1 MTSQTTTP
9 STWCLY
15 HKDCFLHDIPV
26 RTTAV
31 VQKSQV
37 TGSFHRSAQCY
48 SRCQFVVSK
57 NNRLFRHIVFRAY
70 SSSKETKND
79 HPLYTQRKR
88 DKRENQ
94 TLSNCQTC
102 DVIQGSNL
110 LPIVARRLKSL
121 NYPPLPAWCH
131 LWTTPDACL
140 HNETRLCSKTEKRWG
155 TNLAPRYNRLNLK
168 HIHSKNCYTL
178 ITVIS
183 GAPAFRSQIICSC
196 N

>member
-1 MTSQTTTP
+1 MVSIHAVKDSSLKLHVCAKLDRLSDVTHFRLNLPHPSPSLHVVTQLVTPPKMTSQTTTP

-121 NYPPLPAWCH
+121 NYPPLPA
-131 LWTTPDACL
+131 
-140 HNETRLCSKTEKRWG
+140 
-155 TNLAPRYNRLNLK
+155 
-168 HIHSKNCYTL
+168 
-178 ITVIS
+178 
-183 GAPAFRSQIICSC
+183 
-196 N
+196 